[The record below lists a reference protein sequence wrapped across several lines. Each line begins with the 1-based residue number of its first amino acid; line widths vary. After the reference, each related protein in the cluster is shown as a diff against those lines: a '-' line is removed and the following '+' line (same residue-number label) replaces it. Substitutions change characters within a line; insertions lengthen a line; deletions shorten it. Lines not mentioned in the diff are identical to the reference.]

1 MAAKTLKKPPAKG
14 GATKVDPTKPLPAGT
29 LLTCSSW
36 MGFKKAE
43 VKVKSLDKVTKKITA
58 TDTSTGKAV
67 IYDATSCTMGGSPS
81 STSGFLGVV
90 MDGSKPIPKEIK
102 KGTSVLCKTMWGS
115 TDFKVNSINAQTRK
129 VTGNNPKTGAPI
141 TYSASS
147 CTVFNPSGDVVDAS
161 TPPKAIK
168 AGTPVMCKTMFGS
181 TDFRATS
188 VNIKTRK
195 VTGNNPKTG
204 KPITYSASDC
214 TVGEPSASG
223 KLMDKGN
230 NKEIKKGSFVLCKT
244 LVSSA
249 DITVDYIDM
258 NKKTVTGNNPKTGKP
273 ITYSASSC
281 SVANKPPPGAVYDK
295 TTPPKAIMKG
305 SYVKCTTYAGSTD
318 FTVTSVDVACVLII
332 AIH

>member
-1 MAAKTLKKPPAKG
+1 
-14 GATKVDPTKPLPAGT
+14 
-29 LLTCSSW
+29 
-36 MGFKKAE
+36 
-43 VKVKSLDKVTKKITA
+43 
-58 TDTSTGKAV
+58 
-67 IYDATSCTMGGSPS
+67 
-81 STSGFLGVV
+81 
-90 MDGSKPIPKEIK
+90 
-102 KGTSVLCKTMWGS
+102 MWGS
-115 TDFKVNSINAQTRK
+115 TDFKVNSINAKTRK

-318 FTVTSVDVACVLII
+318 FTVTSVDVALKKITGDNPKTGKPITYSASSCSVQNGIPPSALPPGSVYNKSKPPKEISKGTPVMCKTLFSSTDFI
-332 AIH
+332 DNSIYLRH